1 MPPYAA
7 LPATSRSRA
16 PNGRPSETPATIRAS
31 VAPAASNPALWRSA
45 SRPRAAATQHSSGP
59 ADGAAFAWKMM
70 TPTVAMGPSL
80 ASGGRTLTKRARA
93 YVGLGANLGDA
104 AETIAAA
111 IHAVGALPGARL
123 AGVSRLYATEPVGVA
138 DQPEFRNAAV
148 ALDAP
153 AGPDPA
159 TSAVALLLELKGLE
173 RAFGRQ
179 DRRRWGPRELDLDLL
194 VFGRHRISVERPI
207 EARSDDP
214 IKPTD
219 LVVPHRLAGE
229 RLFVLAPLADLAPGL
244 VPPGWHETV
253 ESARRRRQ
261 RIEGEASARA
271 IALWIDG
278 AWVPLPSEGRAP
290 I

>member
-1 MPPYAA
+1 
-7 LPATSRSRA
+7 
-16 PNGRPSETPATIRAS
+16 
-31 VAPAASNPALWRSA
+31 V
-45 SRPRAAATQHSSGP
+45 
-59 ADGAAFAWKMM
+59 
-70 TPTVAMGPSL
+70 
-80 ASGGRTLTKRARA
+80 RA
-93 YVGLGANLGDA
+93 YLGLGANLGDA
-104 AETIAAA
+104 ADTIAAA
-111 IHAVGALPGARL
+111 IHALAALPGARL
-123 AGVSRLYATEPVGVA
+123 TGVSRLYATEPVGVA

-159 TSAVALLLELKGLE
+159 TGAVALLLELKRLE
-173 RAFGRQ
+173 QAFGRQ

-207 EARSDDP
+207 GARSDDP
-214 IKPTD
+214 TKPTD

-253 ESARRRRQ
+253 ASARRRRE

-271 IALWIDG
+271 IARWVDG
-278 AWVPLPSEGRAP
+278 AWAQLPDGSSGP
-290 I
+290 S